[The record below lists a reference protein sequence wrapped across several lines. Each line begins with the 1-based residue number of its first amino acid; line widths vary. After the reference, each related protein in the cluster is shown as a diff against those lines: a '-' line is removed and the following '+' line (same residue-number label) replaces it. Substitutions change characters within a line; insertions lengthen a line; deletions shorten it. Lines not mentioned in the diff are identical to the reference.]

1 MYRIYLPLLLTATL
15 SAHVAAAA
23 LARVER
29 GNLTFENIPEAP
41 ADLAEK
47 LDGYL
52 NARQATPLGW
62 SPKGQLLIAT
72 RFGDVDQLHLLE
84 QAGGVRRQLTFLRD
98 PITSAAFSPDPGR
111 AAYVYLKDAGGNEN
125 SQLYYQRLDEPNPK
139 LLTDGKSMNGAPVWS
154 NMGREV
160 AFFSTAR
167 DGLSYDIDI
176 VDPESGALPRLVIAG
191 DSSAAWSVLDW
202 SPDDTKLLVRKFIS
216 ISESYL
222 YIVDVNSGQKREVDP
237 SASKVGIAGA
247 KFSRDGQGVYV
258 ISDREG
264 EFATLRYV
272 NLFNNEKTRISGQIP
287 WDIEELAVSRD
298 GHYLAYVSNE
308 AGVSKLNLVDLRT
321 HQDLTPP
328 RFHTPGIV
336 DSLSFD
342 LEGNRLAFGF
352 AAANQPKDA
361 YVLDVAGNRVEAWTR
376 SEAGPV
382 DLAKFVI
389 PRLTEFPTF
398 DRTDGK
404 PRQIPLYVYQP
415 ANGGPHPVLI
425 VLHGGPESQFRPG
438 FDPWIEYLVNELG
451 FAVVAPNVR
460 GSSGYGREY
469 LALDNGVLR
478 EDAVKDI
485 GALIVWIGLQST
497 FDAKHVMVAGGSYGG
512 YLALA
517 TLVNYSDRLRGGVD
531 AAGIAD
537 FVSFLTNTAP
547 YRQNLRRAEYGDERD
562 PEMRSFLRRISPL
575 TNAERITRPLLVVQ
589 GKNDP
594 RVPVSEAEAI
604 VNTVRAKG
612 GEVWYLLAAD
622 EGHGYRKKQNRDA
635 YYRTFAQFLMSLRQ

>member
-1 MYRIYLPLLLTATL
+1 MTMRERTSPQQSSGASRQAGRNSQYRRVDRRPRRISTSARIQPSISLSSPCEKLGIMYRIYLPLLLTAAL

-72 RFGDVDQLHLLE
+72 RFGDVDQLHLVE
-84 QAGGVRRQLTFLRD
+84 QAGGARRQLTFLRD

-125 SQLYYQRLDEPNPK
+125 SQLYYQRLDEPDPK

-222 YIVDVNSGQKREVDP
+222 YVVDVNSGQKREVDP

-247 KFSRDGQGVYV
+247 KFSRDGQGVYL

-308 AGVSKLNLVDLRT
+308 
-321 HQDLTPP
+321 
-328 RFHTPGIV
+328 
-336 DSLSFD
+336 
-342 LEGNRLAFGF
+342 
-352 AAANQPKDA
+352 
-361 YVLDVAGNRVEAWTR
+361 
-376 SEAGPV
+376 
-382 DLAKFVI
+382 
-389 PRLTEFPTF
+389 
-398 DRTDGK
+398 
-404 PRQIPLYVYQP
+404 
-415 ANGGPHPVLI
+415 
-425 VLHGGPESQFRPG
+425 
-438 FDPWIEYLVNELG
+438 
-451 FAVVAPNVR
+451 
-460 GSSGYGREY
+460 
-469 LALDNGVLR
+469 
-478 EDAVKDI
+478 
-485 GALIVWIGLQST
+485 
-497 FDAKHVMVAGGSYGG
+497 
-512 YLALA
+512 
-517 TLVNYSDRLRGGVD
+517 
-531 AAGIAD
+531 
-537 FVSFLTNTAP
+537 
-547 YRQNLRRAEYGDERD
+547 
-562 PEMRSFLRRISPL
+562 
-575 TNAERITRPLLVVQ
+575 
-589 GKNDP
+589 
-594 RVPVSEAEAI
+594 
-604 VNTVRAKG
+604 
-612 GEVWYLLAAD
+612 
-622 EGHGYRKKQNRDA
+622 
-635 YYRTFAQFLMSLRQ
+635 